1 MATQKGKEALVI
13 TAQKRDTLGKQ
24 VKKLRKAGFVPAN
37 IYGKDFESTAI
48 TLSLS
53 DFQKVYNA
61 AGETGIVNITIEG
74 EKSEIPTLIRL
85 VQTHPLT
92 ESILHAEFR
101 KVNLKQK
108 IEAEVPLE
116 FTGESPAVKQ
126 GAVVL
131 YQMDVITVEA
141 LPANI
146 PSEIVID
153 ISALTEV
160 GQTITVADL
169 PKSED
174 YEVMNDPEATI
185 VSTTAHKEEELEPDT
200 STTIPEGEEAEG
212 AEGAEATD
220 GESAESAPAEDSG
233 KSEEK

>member
-1 MATQKGKEALVI
+1 MATHKGKEALVI
-13 TAQKRDTLGKQ
+13 NAQKRDTFGKQ

-48 TLSLS
+48 TVSLA
-53 DFQKVYNA
+53 DFQKVYND
-61 AGETGIVNITIEG
+61 AGETGIVNISIEG
-74 EKSEIPTLIRL
+74 EGKEIPTLIRL
-85 VQTHPLT
+85 VQLHPLT
-92 ESILHAEFR
+92 DSILHAEFR

-108 IEAEVPLE
+108 IETEVPLE

-146 PSEIVID
+146 PSEITID
-153 ISALTEV
+153 ISTLTEV
-160 GQTITVADL
+160 GQSITVSDL
-169 PKSED
+169 PKSGD
-174 YEVMNDPEATI
+174 YEITTDPEATI

-200 STTIPEGEEAEG
+200 STTIPEGEETEG
-212 AEGAEATD
+212 AEGAEAPEGQA
-220 GESAESAPAEDSG
+220 GEAAPAAEGSD
-233 KSEEK
+233 SEEK